1 MSRPTVTG
9 GRTMKRVTQTVLGR
23 LDLDLRRRSG
33 IQFGQ
38 QWDRD
43 ARCLMGSRAARSLLI
58 DVGANIGQTAFTLA
72 KTFPGATIFSFEPVP
87 ATFAEL
93 RRNTAHLS
101 GVECVNAALSDSAG
115 EAMITIDRDGQNTLL
130 PDVTSSSGRI
140 TVSVDTLD
148 AFCARRGIEHIDL
161 LKTDTEGYETSVL
174 RGAHGMFEQGRID
187 FVLAECDF
195 HPRPNQPHGDFFEIH
210 RMLDSY
216 GFRVVG
222 FYNGGVDGQGW
233 VWGDVLMMRAG
244 VADDMP
250 VTWSPERRVSAS

>member
-1 MSRPTVTG
+1 
-9 GRTMKRVTQTVLGR
+9 MKRVTQTMLGR
-23 LDLDLRRRSG
+23 FDLDLRRRSA

-38 QWDRD
+38 HWDYD
-43 ARCLMGSRAARSLLI
+43 ARCLMRGRAAQPTLV
-58 DVGANIGQTAFTLA
+58 DVGANVGQTALIMA
-72 KTFPGATIFSFEPVP
+72 ETFSGARIYSFEPVP

-93 RRNTAHLS
+93 RRNTAHLP

-130 PDVTSSSGRI
+130 PDVTSSSDRI
-140 TVSVDTLD
+140 TVPVDTLD
-148 AFCARRGIEHIDL
+148 GFCAQRGIEHIDL

-195 HPRPNQPHGDFFEIH
+195 IRRPNQPHGDFFEIH

-216 GFRVVG
+216 GFRIVG

-233 VWGDVLMMRAG
+233 VWGDVLMMREG

-250 VTWSPERRVSAS
+250 VTWSPERRVSES